1 MPIPATPYIWF
12 NGKLVAWEKATVHV
26 LAHALHYGS
35 SVFEGIRAYATPSG
49 VAIFRLQDH
58 MRRLFDSAKV
68 YRMQIPFTLEQLSG
82 ACGQVMSANELS
94 RGAYI
99 RPIA

>member
-35 SVFEGIRAYATPSG
+35 SVFEGVRAYETPRG
-49 VAIFRLQDH
+49 VAIFRLLDH
-58 MRRLFDSAKV
+58 TRRFFDSAKV
-68 YRMQIPFTLEQLSG
+68 IGCT
-82 ACGQVMSANELS
+82 CLS
-94 RGAYI
+94 RQNKST
-99 RPIA
+99 RPAGRSSRQ